1 MQDDSRTRTLLL
13 LSVIF
18 LPVSSLKHTGSLRIY
33 QLFLLVTATSGVLHF
48 SLFVL
53 IGSLYKYTSLPRHH
67 LRYCAHYISLPVAD
81 QGKVWPVGQ
90 VRPVG
95 LSNPVHQ
102 TLVQDLVKTDVHPSV
117 WHIITNWLIYIVDS
131 FGFFYLNYFKQHSIA
146 NQYCTTYCNSLSPAV
161 VSLLPST
168 AQYLTWC
175 LWFRPSV
182 NICPGWSNHM

>member
-1 MQDDSRTRTLLL
+1 MPNARWLTDSHTTAPECDFFTRQ
-13 LSVIF
+13 LSKTHRFPTYLPTVPTGNSYIRRFAF
-18 LPVSSLKHTGSLRIY
+18 LPLC
-33 QLFLLVTATSGVLHF
+33 
-48 SLFVL
+48 
-53 IGSLYKYTSLPRHH
+53 SLYKYISLPRHH
-67 LRYCAHYISLPVAD
+67 LRYCAHFISLPVAD

-117 WHIITNWLIYIVDS
+117 WHIITNWLIYIDS
-131 FGFFYLNYFKQHSIA
+131 FGLFYLNYFKQHSIA
-146 NQYCTTYCNSLSPAV
+146 NQYCTTYCNSLSPAL

-168 AQYLTWC
+168 AQYLAWC